1 MAVRDGNRARREG
14 AETVRQ
20 PAEWRT
26 WFPGLDNDCLSL
38 RDVLATL
45 PAAPPAAIPWIV
57 RLFENPQ
64 GWLRLH
70 GAVDLATHDRIHVV
84 LGRGLLAQD
93 EAFVIGFTMGSTKA
107 VSRLE
112 RWFFKQAVSHLYPDP
127 YRIPWP
133 ILAAYD
139 LGLEAGRDMDVRDIH
154 RGLGDEMLDRPLG
167 EVRRALGVDTQRLRQ
182 VYAREREALPESPA
196 SQRLP
201 QPLDVRPQ
209 PPSGNRA
216 DTN

>member
-1 MAVRDGNRARREG
+1 MAVRNGNRARHEG

-20 PAEWRT
+20 PAGWRT
-26 WFPGLDNDCLSL
+26 WFPGLDNDRLTL

-107 VSRLE
+107 VTRLE

-139 LGLEAGRDMDVRDIH
+139 LGLEAGWDMDVRDIH
-154 RGLGDEMLDRPLG
+154 RGLGDETLDRPLG
-167 EVRRALGVDTQRLRQ
+167 EIRRTLGIDTRRLRQ
-182 VYAREREALPESPA
+182 VYAREREALPESQA

-201 QPLDVRPQ
+201 QPLDVGPRAS
-209 PPSGNRA
+209 SGNRA
-216 DTN
+216 GTN